1 MLEENQYQD
10 VQNVVNALRDKGHI
24 QSDRN
29 RKTTKRRSRMLKE
42 NLGVLYSIILN
53 WIKNLHPFLA

>member
-10 VQNVVNALRDKGHI
+10 VQNVVNSLRDKGHI

-29 RKTTKRRSRMLKE
+29 RKTTKR
-42 NLGVLYSIILN
+42 SI
-53 WIKNLHPFLA
+53 KDATGKSKR